1 MRDAGV
7 DALKA
12 LVVAV
17 GQQSPPVAQ
26 CLAAL
31 GKHIVA
37 KVLGAGGKLEPA
49 NELLNTA
56 PVKGSKVRISVL
68 LCAKLP
74 HHLIC
79 SSQTSMLTNYLQTQ
93 SRATKKTPP
102 AVKTATEDLLKTAP
116 IKNSTNS
123 EPRPD
128 RPPVCHTAL
137 CVAQNVEQIAVV
149 VHRKYWIR
157 MSNSKE
163 RAACQM

>member
-56 PVKGSKVRISVL
+56 PVKGSKVRIFVL
-68 LCAKLP
+68 LWPSTPFEFVRAKFR
-74 HHLIC
+74 C
-79 SSQTSMLTNYLQTQ
+79 
-93 SRATKKTPP
+93 
-102 AVKTATEDLLKTAP
+102 
-116 IKNSTNS
+116 
-123 EPRPD
+123 
-128 RPPVCHTAL
+128 
-137 CVAQNVEQIAVV
+137 
-149 VHRKYWIR
+149 
-157 MSNSKE
+157 
-163 RAACQM
+163 